1 MGQRRFS
8 GQTRSGRYSRAR
20 YYHPGLQRFISEDPV
35 EFDGGDVNL
44 YAYVANNPVSRR
56 DPLGL
61 TWTTNA
67 RFLADF
73 FTGGGATTRQYGP
86 GAIQTTELQ
95 QSVAAQKMRDAFVAG
110 GCKGVSGFTYQTG
123 EAYWDTIANPR
134 TADWSSTAAQVGG
147 FAGASVVNSG
157 NGTITITIR
166 NKAGAQ
172 SFFYHVAPNAPW
184 TNGPLRTISQTFQW
198 TEATPS
204 GCGTGAA
211 SVGGAARPGGRK

>member
-172 SFFYHVAPNAPW
+172 SCIAAGGFALVVATALLVV
-184 TNGPLRTISQTFQW
+184 GS
-198 TEATPS
+198 
-204 GCGTGAA
+204 TGL
-211 SVGGAARPGGRK
+211 